1 MPVGGVRT
9 TLSTVDCVDADAPQ
23 AGAAAV
29 GVPKLPAELADTGD
43 VVAGSLSRSDV
54 AATDTAA
61 TVVPAR
67 QATPARAKGSDAE
80 ASTAPRLMPAPATTN
95 VSETMT
101 PAAPAGAPT
110 EAEAVRVAVGWLGT
124 TCFVSVGV
132 MVVEAVTGLGLTV
145 AAVDAD
151 GVPDA
156 ATDSEA
162 LDDGDA
168 DSDALLDVVADDD
181 VLGDGA
187 RVTERLAA
195 RLRDGGAALRDRDL
209 DADGLAG
216 VFDGDG
222 ARLADTDE
230 LPGREAAPR
239 LADALRVTDREAA
252 APARDAL
259 TDRDGTAPPLRERDT
274 DGERVAVPH
283 ASDCSGNSC
292 HMAAVSVKL
301 ANVLLDA
308 SSTLST
314 CPAVRVLYPPSLRL
328 ATATCDSTVLAPRS
342 MRKKSCVLPGSVLR

>member
-1 MPVGGVRT
+1 
-9 TLSTVDCVDADAPQ
+9 
-23 AGAAAV
+23 
-29 GVPKLPAELADTGD
+29 
-43 VVAGSLSRSDV
+43 
-54 AATDTAA
+54 
-61 TVVPAR
+61 
-67 QATPARAKGSDAE
+67 
-80 ASTAPRLMPAPATTN
+80 
-95 VSETMT
+95 MT

-110 EAEAVRVAVGWLGT
+110 EAEAVRVAVGWFGT

-132 MVVEAVTGLGLTV
+132 MVGEAVTGLGLTV

-259 TDRDGTAPPLRERDT
+259 TDRDGTAPPLRERDALT
-274 DGERVAVPH
+274 DRDATPPLRERDADGERVAVPH

-301 ANVLLDA
+301 ASVLLDA

-314 CPAVRVLYPPSLRL
+314 CPAVRMLYTPSLRL